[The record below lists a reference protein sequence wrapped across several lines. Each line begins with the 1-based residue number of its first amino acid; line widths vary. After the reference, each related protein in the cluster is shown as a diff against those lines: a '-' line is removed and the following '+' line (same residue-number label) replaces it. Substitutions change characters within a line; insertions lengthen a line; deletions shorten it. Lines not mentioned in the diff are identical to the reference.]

1 MTGAPERAGPD
12 RAPTRTDATAVVEA
26 YLRCLDAADH
36 PAATRLALGLLDGG
50 WTVAD
55 VLVDVVAAAQ
65 REIGLRWLAGRW
77 SVAQEHAATHV
88 SEQVVGA
95 VGARIPPA
103 PTRGHVLLACVEGE
117 WHALAARIVAEVV
130 RADGWR
136 VTFLGAS
143 VPGRHLVSYLHQAGP
158 DTVLLSCVQPHR
170 LIRAGRM
177 IEACRAA
184 GVPVVAGGPG
194 FGVDGRWAAAVGAAA
209 WGGSARDATRLL
221 DGSLPPATHAGRS
234 PAPDADEYLRVLRRR
249 RDIVQAALAA
259 VDPPEEDA
267 EALANAVAHLV
278 DALAAAI
285 RVGDPQL
292 LLDHTTWQREAL
304 PGSRNDRGDV
314 LATILACC
322 AEMLVEH
329 PRSDRYLRAARAAP
343 GPRTGRAGLRPS

>member
-184 GVPVVAGGPG
+184 GVPVVAGGPASAWTAG
-194 FGVDGRWAAAVGAAA
+194 GPRRWA
-209 WGGSARDATRLL
+209 
-221 DGSLPPATHAGRS
+221 LPPGAVRPATPPGCWTGACRRPRTPVG
-234 PAPDADEYLRVLRRR
+234 LRRR
-249 RDIVQAALAA
+249 
-259 VDPPEEDA
+259 
-267 EALANAVAHLV
+267 
-278 DALAAAI
+278 
-285 RVGDPQL
+285 
-292 LLDHTTWQREAL
+292 T
-304 PGSRNDRGDV
+304 
-314 LATILACC
+314 
-322 AEMLVEH
+322 
-329 PRSDRYLRAARAAP
+329 
-343 GPRTGRAGLRPS
+343 RTNT